1 MTLADHLDVQDSGN
15 IVTLRPISDPAREWV
30 CKNVGQPAPDPGTG
44 LRSSPD
50 GIGRPAAR
58 ARPRDR
64 SAKLGSGCQLPAPA
78 PRTGRLHRT
87 GSKMPLQR
95 RHANPNRFGNA
106 SVRPAARTS
115 HLEHVPAFVRHLQSG
130 PPTASLVRP
139 DRLAEQIGLAM
150 IGKTGH
156 HRKKSPR
163 GGGRVCEARNVQRL
177 TPPPPHGVGPVRDH
191 RPRDAG
197 ARRKAR
203 AIPQASHLSS
213 RTAFSS

>member
-1 MTLADHLDVQDSGN
+1 VPAS
-15 IVTLRPISDPAREWV
+15 RASASDGAV
-30 CKNVGQPAPDPGTG
+30 A
-44 LRSSPD
+44 PD